1 MTCEAFFEYVA
12 DIFYPWLI
20 KNKIALPVI
29 LFVDGHISHLSFQ
42 TSQFCEEKGI
52 VLVAL
57 YPNATHL
64 IQPMDVAVFKP
75 LKEAW
80 RRRVQIWRV
89 DKIKNDEPH
98 VLKKKDFAK
107 LLHEV
112 MDNTITKSILAN
124 GFRKCGLF
132 PWNPLEVKVPVANE
146 RSKIQDDSKQI
157 HYLKR
162 GLQFLNDNINPEK
175 LETFESILGEW
186 SGDLVDLSLFNLWK
200 KTKDELKMLQQFNQ
214 TNGSTLK
221 EVGSL
226 GVTVD
231 DCLISDPHLVGFGS
245 SAITGIDN
253 LLQLATEQ
261 SASSNTDGVLET
273 TMESSATAMPIT
285 IGDEVLMPISGSPA
299 ISIADGIYDTTLHQL
314 DITAP
319 DGMLEMIPESSTN
332 AVVDGLNSGIYS
344 VASTSDAVPNNVP
357 SPFKKHFF
365 YKTNNKKDTPKT
377 RLKER
382 IPTIVSGKTY
392 QEYLQRKLEQ
402 KKELERLK
410 IERAAEKLRKKE
422 EKVSLK
428 KVKALKIIKH
438 TKIKRVKK
446 NLRFSSSSSDSNAV
460 VSSGESVKESENDT
474 DQESI
479 IVGLKPPQRVD
490 GEFVIFKYE
499 NNFYPGKVLKAM
511 KKTATISSMK
521 ANGRLWKWPDHKDV
535 LDYPWDA
542 VVAHI
547 EEPRKTSSTRNV
559 FDVPEI
565 HSFI

>member
-1 MTCEAFFEYVA
+1 
-12 DIFYPWLI
+12 
-20 KNKIALPVI
+20 
-29 LFVDGHISHLSFQ
+29 
-42 TSQFCEEKGI
+42 
-52 VLVAL
+52 
-57 YPNATHL
+57 
-64 IQPMDVAVFKP
+64 MDVAVFKP